1 MAKTRIAYFCQSC
14 GFESAKWLG
23 KCPSCQQWNT
33 FVEEIIDKGN
43 SAASVPTWKVTS
55 NTQQRANKPVEVADI
70 TFTEE
75 HRMQTPDKE
84 FNRVLGGGIVAG
96 SLVLIGGEPGIGKS
110 TLMLQLALN
119 MPNLKVLYVS
129 GEESERQIKM
139 RAERLVPEAVNPQS
153 KNLSSKLE
161 TLNHKSGALNSNSE
175 IEHPKSEI
183 NKGCFILTETSTQ
196 NIFKQIE
203 ALEPDLVV
211 IDSIQT
217 LHSSHIE
224 STPGSVSQ
232 VRECTAEMLRF
243 AKETSTPVFLIGHI
257 TKDGMIAGPKIL
269 EHMVDTVLQFEG
281 DRHHVYRILRTVKNR
296 FGSASELGIY
306 EMLGEGLREVSNP
319 SEILL
324 SQRDEPL
331 SGITISATLEGMR
344 PMLIETQA
352 LVSTSAYGTPQRT
365 ATGFDTKRM
374 SMLLAVLEK
383 RCGFRLGAKDVFLNI
398 TGGIRVEDPAI
409 DLGLAA
415 AIISSHEDIPIP
427 FKTCFAGEIGLS
439 GEIRAV
445 NRVEQRIAEAQK
457 LGFNQIF
464 ISKYNLPSG
473 GQDKKRMD
481 LSRYDIEVK
490 IVSSIEEVFGLLFG

>member
-1 MAKTRIAYFCQSC
+1 MAKTRFAYFCQSC

-23 KCPSCQQWNT
+23 KCPSCAQWNT
-33 FVEEIIDKGN
+33 FVEEVIEKDNK
-43 SAASVPTWKVTS
+43 SVPNWKTAS
-55 NTQQRANKPVEVADI
+55 TTQQRASKPVKVADI
-70 TFTEE
+70 VYKEE
-75 HRMQTPDKE
+75 HRLLTPDNE

-119 MPNLKVLYVS
+119 MPGIKVLYVS
-129 GEESERQIKM
+129 GEESEHQIKM
-139 RAERLVPEAVNPQS
+139 RAERLMPVGSGQLAVGS
-153 KNLSSKLE
+153 RKTAIGE
-161 TLNHKSGALNSNSE
+161 GA
-175 IEHPKSEI
+175 
-183 NKGCFILTETSTQ
+183 FILTETSTQ

-203 ALEPDLVV
+203 ELEPDLVV

-217 LHSSHIE
+217 LHSAHIE

-232 VRECTAEMLRF
+232 VRECTAELLRF
-243 AKETSTPVFLIGHI
+243 AKESGTPVFLIGHI

-281 DRHHVYRILRTVKNR
+281 DRHHVYRILRTIKNR

-306 EMLGEGLREVSNP
+306 EMLGEGLREISNP

-324 SQRDEPL
+324 SQRDEAL
-331 SGITISATLEGMR
+331 SGITISTTLEGMR
-344 PMLIETQA
+344 PMMIETQA
-352 LVSTSAYGTPQRT
+352 LVSPSPYGTPQRT

-383 RCGFRLGAKDVFLNI
+383 RCGFNLGAKDVFINI

-415 AIISSHEDIPIP
+415 AIISSHQDIPIP

-457 LGFNQIF
+457 LGFEQIF

-473 GQDKKRMD
+473 GHDKKGID
-481 LSRYDIEVK
+481 LSRYNIDIK
-490 IVSSIEEVFGLLFG
+490 IVSRIEEVFELLFG

>member
-1 MAKTRIAYFCQSC
+1 MAKTKIAYFCQSC
-14 GFESAKWLG
+14 GYESPKWLG

-33 FVEEIIDKGN
+33 FVEEILEKSN
-43 SAASVPTWKVTS
+43 ASVPNWKS
-55 NTQQRANKPVEVADI
+55 SPASSQRANKPVEVGEI
-70 TFTEE
+70 TFREE
-75 HRMQTPDKE
+75 HRLLTPDKE

-119 MPNLKVLYVS
+119 MPNVKVLYVS
-129 GEESERQIKM
+129 GEESDHQIKM
-139 RAERLVPEAVNPQS
+139 RAERLVSLDTQQERA
-153 KNLSSKLE
+153 K
-161 TLNHKSGALNSNSE
+161 HKELKDEFG
-175 IEHPKSEI
+175 
-183 NKGCFILTETSTQ
+183 KGCFILTETSTQ

-203 ALEPDLVV
+203 ELQPDILV

-217 LHSSHIE
+217 LHSSHVE

-232 VRECTAEMLRF
+232 VRECTAELLRF

-281 DRHHVYRILRTVKNR
+281 DRHHVYRILRTIKNR
-296 FGSASELGIY
+296 FGSSSELGIY

-427 FKTCFAGEIGLS
+427 AKTCFAGEIGLS

-457 LGFNQIF
+457 LGFEQIF
-464 ISKYNLPSG
+464 ISKYNMPTAAK
-473 GQDKKRMD
+473 DKKRLD
-481 LSRYDIEVK
+481 LSRYTIDVK
-490 IVSSIEEVFGLLFG
+490 VVGRIEEVFGMLFG